1 MPIPNLQLQST
12 QPDYLDCVC
21 DFDFLEVTLP
31 QGELDPLLEKPTQ
44 TWQAGRPE
52 TLHLGTAHTSWEEMT
67 TEKKGNEERNVSMP
81 VSEHPQSLCPSFRPS
96 LREGFE
102 NCVRS
107 GEDILQGVFSD
118 YFETVDEE
126 SLRINNVGCTL
137 MIQDLRNKW
146 SIEDVLG
153 MLDEVGAEHVDYVFL
168 PLSVWET
175 KKNKPRESKK
185 TTNKTRNKAYGFVH
199 ISDIAASKA
208 FVERLSQYAP
218 PNDPQSESV
227 RPRQMCASV
236 ASTQGVVQN
245 LLRQMDIHSSKW
257 HPRAGAMALRLGD
270 SLVPVNVADLRKFL
284 LNLLKDNPKDAP
296 PCLQKQCTFSFFFG
310 PSSFVRSG

>member
-1 MPIPNLQLQST
+1 M
-12 QPDYLDCVC
+12 
-21 DFDFLEVTLP
+21 
-31 QGELDPLLEKPTQ
+31 G
-44 TWQAGRPE
+44 
-52 TLHLGTAHTSWEEMT
+52 
-67 TEKKGNEERNVSMP
+67 
-81 VSEHPQSLCPSFRPS
+81 
-96 LREGFE
+96 
-102 NCVRS
+102 
-107 GEDILQGVFSD
+107 
-118 YFETVDEE
+118 
-126 SLRINNVGCTL
+126 
-137 MIQDLRNKW
+137 
-146 SIEDVLG
+146 
-153 MLDEVGAEHVDYVFL
+153 
-168 PLSVWET
+168 

-296 PCLQKQCTFSFFFG
+296 PCLQKHCTFSFFFG